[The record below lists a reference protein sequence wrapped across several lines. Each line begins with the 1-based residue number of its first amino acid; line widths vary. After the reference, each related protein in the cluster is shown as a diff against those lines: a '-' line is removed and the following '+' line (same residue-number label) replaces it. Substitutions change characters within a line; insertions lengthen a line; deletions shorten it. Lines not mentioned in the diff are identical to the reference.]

1 MYVDLTF
8 VNSVTYLISVFKPLE
23 YVAVSKL
30 IKKDINTLLTP
41 TISHMNIIRKHGMK
55 VVLCRVDGEQL

>member
-30 IKKDINTLLTP
+30 IKKDIKRYSLLP
-41 TISHMNIIRKHGMK
+41 LVI
-55 VVLCRVDGEQL
+55 

>member
-30 IKKDINTLLTP
+30 IKKDVNTLLTP